1 LVTNLPAEAKAK
13 WMKVMDAK
21 TPEEKIK
28 AIQDFLSYVPKHKGT
43 ENLVYW
49 AKRRLAELKEEA
61 EKEKRKGGG
70 KRSFSIFVEK
80 AGAGQVVLLGDAFLR
95 TELLRALT
103 NVKVIPRDVPVPG
116 MAPFE
121 DIKLQLVN
129 PPLTVPLSKVVG
141 LARNADAIVIVA
153 NDLQEYEQIKK
164 FLEDNNVLLKKP
176 RGKVIIERSRYGNSG
191 LRIVNLGKIVDS
203 SESEIRKYLEGF
215 GIKSAIVRILG
226 EITMDDV
233 EKAIFESVT
242 FKPGVLVSPKPLG
255 VDVYSLTF
263 NVARRE
269 LPKVLFESLDV
280 IRVYTKEP
288 GEDAT
293 GDPLIMRKGSTVMD
307 VARRLHSSLAEG
319 MRYARVWGKS
329 VKFPGQKVGGDHIL
343 EDKDIIEIHTK

>member
-1 LVTNLPAEAKAK
+1 MVTNLPAEAKAK

-49 AKRRLAELKEEA
+49 AKRRLSELKEEA

-80 AGAGQVVLLGDAFLR
+80 AGAGQIVLLGDAFMR
-95 TELLRALT
+95 TELLRSLT
-103 NVKVIPRDVPVPG
+103 NVKSIPRDVPVPG
-116 MAPFE
+116 MAVFE

-129 PPLTVPLSKVVG
+129 PPLTVPLSRIVG
-141 LARNADAIVIVA
+141 LARNADAIVIIA
-153 NDLQEYEQIKK
+153 NDPQEYESIKK
-164 FLEDNNVLLKKP
+164 FLEDNNVLLKRPK
-176 RGKVIIERSRYGNSG
+176 GKVILERSRYGNSG
-191 LRIVNLGKIVDS
+191 IRIVNLGKIVDS

-215 GIKSAIVRILG
+215 GIRSAIVRILG
-226 EITMDDV
+226 EITIDDV

-242 FKPGVLVSPKPLG
+242 FKPGVLVSQIPFRSDILSISFDEAKKI
-255 VDVYSLTF
+255 
-263 NVARRE
+263 
-269 LPKVLFESLDV
+269 LPKILFENLDV

-288 GEDAT
+288 GENAT
-293 GDPLIMRKGSTVMD
+293 GDPLIMKRGSTVMD

-319 MRYARVWGKS
+319 MKYARVWGKS
-329 VKFPGQKVGGDHIL
+329 VKFPGQKVGGDHVL
-343 EDKDIIEIHTK
+343 EDKDIIEIHAK

>member
-1 LVTNLPAEAKAK
+1 MVTNLPAEAKAK

-49 AKRRLAELKEEA
+49 AKRRLSELKEEA

-80 AGAGQVVLLGDAFLR
+80 AGAGQIVLLGDAFMR
-95 TELLRALT
+95 TELLRSLT
-103 NVKVIPRDVPVPG
+103 NVKSIPRDVPVPG
-116 MAPFE
+116 MAVFE

-129 PPLTVPLSKVVG
+129 PPLTVPLSRIVG
-141 LARNADAIVIVA
+141 LARNADAVVIIA
-153 NDLQEYEQIKK
+153 NDPQEYESIKK
-164 FLEDNNVLLKKP
+164 FLEDNNVLLKRPK
-176 RGKVIIERSRYGNSG
+176 GKVILERSRYGNSG
-191 LRIVNLGKIVDS
+191 IRIVNLGKIVDS

-215 GIKSAIVRILG
+215 GIRSAIVRILG

-242 FKPGVLVSPKPLG
+242 FKPGVLVSQTPFKSDILSISFDEA
-255 VDVYSLTF
+255 VKT
-263 NVARRE
+263 
-269 LPKVLFESLDV
+269 LPKVLFENLDV

-293 GDPLIMRKGSTVMD
+293 GDPLIMKRGSTVMD

-319 MRYARVWGKS
+319 MKYARVWGKS
-329 VKFPGQKVGGDHIL
+329 VKFPGQKVGGEHVL
-343 EDKDIIEIHTK
+343 EDKDIIEIHAK

>member
-13 WMKVMDAK
+13 WMRVMDAK

-49 AKRRLAELKEEA
+49 AKRRLSELKEEA

-80 AGAGQVVLLGDAFLR
+80 AGAGQVVLLGDAFMR
-95 TELLRALT
+95 TQLLRALT
-103 NVKVIPRDVPVPG
+103 NVKSIPRDVPVPG
-116 MAPFE
+116 MASFE

-129 PPLTVPLSKVVG
+129 PPLTIPLSRVVG
-141 LARNADAIVIVA
+141 LARNADAVAIVV
-153 NDLQEYEQIKK
+153 NEQQEYDSIKR
-164 FLEDNNVLLKKP
+164 FLEDNNILLKRPK
-176 RGKVIIERSRYGNSG
+176 GKVVIERSRYGNSG
-191 LRIVNLGKIVDS
+191 IRIVNLGKIIGS
-203 SESEIRKYLEGF
+203 SESDIRNYLEGF
-215 GIKSAIVRILG
+215 GIRSAIVRILG

-233 EKAIFESVT
+233 EKAIFESVI
-242 FKPGVLVSPKPLG
+242 FKPGVVISPSPFTADVTTVSLQE
-255 VDVYSLTF
+255 
-263 NVARRE
+263 ARIN
-269 LPKVLFESLDV
+269 LPKILFESLDV

-293 GDPLIMRKGSTVMD
+293 SDPLIMKRGSTVID

-319 MRYARVWGKS
+319 MKYARVWGKS
-329 VKFPGQKVGGDHIL
+329 VKFPGQKVGGEHVL
-343 EDKDIIEIHTK
+343 EDKDIIEIHAK